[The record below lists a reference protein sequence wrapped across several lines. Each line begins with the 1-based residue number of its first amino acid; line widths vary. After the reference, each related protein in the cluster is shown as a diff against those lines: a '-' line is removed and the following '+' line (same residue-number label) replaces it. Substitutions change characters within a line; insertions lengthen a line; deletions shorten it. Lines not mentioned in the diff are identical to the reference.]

1 MKCAVLLSITGL
13 AVGYLV
19 ISRPAHVSC
28 VYEINVKSCLLWLSG
43 GPSEKGTYVRILTTR
58 SRFAAEASSK
68 ERGSLELL
76 RVNTSHVAPKM
87 SFEERDLLGN
97 SPQQRSKNRDKWDD
111 GGE

>member
-1 MKCAVLLSITGL
+1 MKCAVLLSITRL
-13 AVGYLV
+13 AVGYLD

-43 GPSEKGTYVRILTTR
+43 GPSEKGTYVRILTR

-76 RVNTSHVAPKM
+76 RVNTSHVAQKM
-87 SFEERDLLGN
+87 NFEERDLLGN
-97 SPQQRSKNRDKWDD
+97 SPQQRSKNPDKWDD